1 MSIVEQLIKKQK
13 GSSSRQH
20 SSKKNNTNNSIL
32 EEESDHKKYNLTKGN
47 VLNRYSYRYE
57 NIPTKRNKI
66 PERKRVPAASALQ
79 GRNPQWHEV
88 THAGKNIYG
97 SDQEINVNH
106 IIDPLRS
113 IARRPSHSLPNPRD
127 ITIISGTHGTDTGQ
141 NWNRSGKWFSRWFGK
156 RFKYL
161 LEPDFFTEDQRDY
174 QTLGNRNI
182 TVLDSGNMTRSD
194 YEREFDDDN
203 HVILGF
209 CFSRND
215 RSLLTH
221 TGSAPVTSYLEPAS
235 YNSAINDKR
244 LKNNKLRWNG

>member
-113 IARRPSHSLPNPRD
+113 IARRPSHFYLTLEISPLYPVLMAQIRD
-127 ITIISGTHGTDTGQ
+127 KIGIVLANGLVGGLANGSNTFLNLIFSQKIKKII
-141 NWNRSGKWFSRWFGK
+141 RR
-156 RFKYL
+156 
-161 LEPDFFTEDQRDY
+161 
-174 QTLGNRNI
+174 
-182 TVLDSGNMTRSD
+182 
-194 YEREFDDDN
+194 
-203 HVILGF
+203 
-209 CFSRND
+209 
-215 RSLLTH
+215 
-221 TGSAPVTSYLEPAS
+221 
-235 YNSAINDKR
+235 
-244 LKNNKLRWNG
+244 